1 MITIIDNALK
11 EGYSIS
17 WAGDVSEKSFS
28 WRNGIAYVP
37 ETDYRKMTKEERDNM
52 FSGPQP
58 EMTITAEI
66 RQEGYDNYTTTDD
79 HGMQLVGMSKDQ
91 NGKEW
96 YLVKNSWGNRNDYE
110 GYLYM
115 SKNYVRLKTL
125 SFLMNKNAIPKAMTK
140 KLGL

>member
-1 MITIIDNALK
+1 
-11 EGYSIS
+11 
-17 WAGDVSEKSFS
+17 
-28 WRNGIAYVP
+28 
-37 ETDYRKMTKEERDNM
+37 M

-58 EMTITAEI
+58 EMTITTEL
-66 RQEGYDNYTTTDD
+66 RQMGYDNYTTTDD

-125 SFLMNKNAIPKAMTK
+125 SFLMNKNGIPKAMRK
-140 KLGL
+140 KLGLVNGYYVIGYFA